1 MPESK
6 QKLIEMIE
14 AYGAARATGNSLLIQ
29 SAGATLVGYLE
40 AVEIIEPEQ
49 PTTEPEQSDE

>member
-6 QKLIEMIE
+6 QKLVELIE
-14 AYGAARATGNSLLIQ
+14 AYATAKATGNALLVQ

-40 AVEIIEPEQ
+40 TVEVLEPQQPEAEQ
-49 PTTEPEQSDE
+49 TND